1 MSWIQENRFAAG
13 LGGITAVAAVGLI
26 AWGVSAGNK
35 YNQAKDEFAT
45 ASSAVS
51 SMKNGPLFPDE
62 DNLSAK
68 KKAVEEYDKSVK
80 DLQAL
85 FKPFAAATPP
95 NIEPDAFSESL
106 AKAKETVAKAFEQAK
121 TEIPAEFFLGYESFT
136 QSPVKKEATGILT
149 YEMEAIAELLTNLAA
164 AAPAKLINIHRPP
177 LEEEDGKTFDPKGKT
192 YRALPVEI
200 SFNGNEATLRKF
212 LSSLDDS
219 GKYYFVVRSM
229 RVMNEKS
236 EAPTAADGNFK
247 TEEDEAAAEDGA
259 AGGDPFGGAGGFV
272 LPEEEPA
279 EGDKPA
285 EEEDKPAEGDAPAE
299 TPAESAPAAGDEKI
313 LQDVL
318 GAEKINVFLRI
329 DILQFLEA
337 KTP

>member
-26 AWGVSAGNK
+26 AWGVSAGSK
-35 YNQAKDEFAT
+35 YNKAKEDFAT

-106 AKAKETVAKAFEQAK
+106 AKAKETVAKAFEAAGTK
-121 TEIPAEFFLGYESFT
+121 EIPAEFFLGYESLT
-136 QSPVKKEATGILT
+136 KETVKKEATGILT
-149 YEMEAIAELLTNLAA
+149 YQMEALGQLLTNLAA

-177 LEEEDGKTFDPKGKT
+177 LEEEDGKTFDSKGKT

-200 SFNGNEATLRKF
+200 SFNGTESTLRTF
-212 LSSLDDS
+212 LTSLDDS
-219 GKYYFVVRSM
+219 GKYYYVVRSM
-229 RVMNEKS
+229 RVMNEKPK
-236 EAPTAADGNFK
+236 APTAADGNFK
-247 TEEDEAAAEDGA
+247 TADDSAGADGGAAA
-259 AGGDPFGGAGGFV
+259 GDPFGGAGGFV

-285 EEEDKPAEGDAPAE
+285 EGEAPAE
-299 TPAESAPAAGDEKI
+299 APAESAPAASDEKI

-318 GAEKINVFLRI
+318 GAEKINVFLRV

>member
-1 MSWIQENRFAAG
+1 MQENRFAAG
-13 LGGITAVAAVGLI
+13 LGGLTAIAAVGLI
-26 AWGVSAGNK
+26 AWGVSAGSK
-35 YNQAKDEFAT
+35 YNKAKEDFAT

-68 KKAVEEYDKSVK
+68 KKAVEDYDKSVK

-85 FKPFAAATPP
+85 FKPFAATTPP

-106 AKAKETVAKAFEQAK
+106 AKAKETVAKAFADAK
-121 TEIPAEFFLGYESFT
+121 TEVPAEFFLGYESLT
-136 QSPVKKEATGILT
+136 KETVKKEATGVLT
-149 YEMEAIAELLTNLAA
+149 YEMEAIGQLLTNLAA
-164 AAPAKLINIHRPP
+164 AAPVKLINIHRPP
-177 LEEEDGKTFDPKGKT
+177 LEEEDGKTFDPKGMT

-200 SFNGNEATLRKF
+200 SFNGSETTLRTF

-236 EAPTAADGNFK
+236 KAPTAADGNFK
-247 TEEDEAAAEDGA
+247 TEEDNAGVDGGA
-259 AGGDPFGGAGGFV
+259 TGGDPFGGAGGFV

-279 EGDKPA
+279 AG
-285 EEEDKPAEGDAPAE
+285 DKPAEGDAPAE
-299 TPAESAPAAGDEKI
+299 APADSAPAASDEKI

>member
-26 AWGVSAGNK
+26 AWGVSAGKK
-35 YNQAKDEFAT
+35 YSQAKEDFAT

-68 KKAVEEYDKSVK
+68 KKAVEDYDKSVK

-106 AKAKETVAKAFEQAK
+106 AKAKETVAKAFEAAGTK
-121 TEIPAEFFLGYESFT
+121 DIPAEFFLGYESLT
-136 QSPVKKEATGILT
+136 KETVKKEATGILT
-149 YEMEAIAELLTNLAA
+149 YQMEAIGQLLNNLAA
-164 AAPAKLINIHRPP
+164 AAPVKLINIHRPP

-200 SFNGNEATLRKF
+200 SFNGSEATLRTF

-236 EAPTAADGNFK
+236 KAPTAADGNFK
-247 TEEDEAAAEDGA
+247 TEEDSAGADGGA

-272 LPEEEPA
+272 LPEDEPA
-279 EGDKPA
+279 AGDKPV
-285 EEEDKPAEGDAPAE
+285 EGDKPAEGDAPAE
-299 TPAESAPAAGDEKI
+299 APAESAPAASDEKI